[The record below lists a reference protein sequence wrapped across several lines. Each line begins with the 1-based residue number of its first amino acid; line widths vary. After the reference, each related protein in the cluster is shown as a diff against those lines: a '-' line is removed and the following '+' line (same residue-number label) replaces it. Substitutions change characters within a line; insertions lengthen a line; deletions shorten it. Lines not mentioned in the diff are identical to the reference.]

1 MAIRPVITILNDDD
15 PMPFGKK
22 YKGIP
27 MEEVPA
33 SYLHWVWHEV
43 KVGDV
48 NLQSVRDYIFRNI
61 EVLKEENDD
70 LIWDEQ

>member
-1 MAIRPVITILNDDD
+1 MALRPVIQILNDTD

-33 SYLHWVWHEV
+33 SYLHWIWEEV

-48 NLQSVRDYIFRNI
+48 NLQAVRDYIFRNLN
-61 EVLKEENDD
+61 VLQEENDD
-70 LIWDEQ
+70 LIWSEP